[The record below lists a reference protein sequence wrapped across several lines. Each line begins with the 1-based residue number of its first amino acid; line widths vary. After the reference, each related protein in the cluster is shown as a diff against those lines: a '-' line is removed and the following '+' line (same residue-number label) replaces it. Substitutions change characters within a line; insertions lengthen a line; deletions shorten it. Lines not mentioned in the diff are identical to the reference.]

1 MINVACPNLGLEE
14 KSAVN
19 EVIDSGMIACGNITT
34 DFEKRFAGYIGAN
47 HGIAT
52 TSGTTALEVA
62 LRALGLGQGDKILT
76 TAYSF
81 IATTNAYMWVPPRS
95 LRISRRT
102 ALTYHRKKSK
112 KSCASIRIS
121 RRF

>member
-81 IATTNAYMWVPPRS
+81 IATTNAI
-95 LRISRRT
+95 L
-102 ALTYHRKKSK
+102 
-112 KSCASIRIS
+112 
-121 RRF
+121 